1 MRPPLDRRDFLKRS
15 AGAASLFAAGN
26 MAPPVHA
33 RGSATIKIGLIGC
46 GGRGTGAAA
55 NCVASAPGVELV
67 AMGDLFPD
75 RLKESFDTLS
85 KELGAAFQVAP
96 ERAFSGFDA
105 YAQVIASDVDLV
117 LLATP
122 PHFRP
127 LHLEAAVRAKKHVF
141 MEKPVATDP
150 TGVRSVLA
158 SSQLAKEHGLAIVAG
173 TQRRHQA
180 SYLETMRRIHDGA
193 IGAIVAGQCWWNQG
207 GLWGR
212 MREPG
217 WSDMEWQ
224 VRNWLYFTWL
234 SGDHICEQHIHNLDV
249 MNWALRAHPL
259 QATGMGGREVRTG
272 PEYGNI
278 YDHFSIEYEYPGGVL
293 IQSSCRQI
301 ANTAGRV
308 AERVVGTGGVA
319 DPNGTI
325 QGAHAFRFDADAQPC
340 DPYVQE
346 HADLIASIRAGTPLN
361 EGAQVAE
368 STLTAI
374 MGRMSTYTGKTVTWE
389 QALNSTLDLAPPA
402 YDFGELAIEPVAVP
416 GVTKLT

>member
-1 MRPPLDRRDFLKRS
+1 MKQPLDRRDFLKRS
-15 AGAASLFAAGN
+15 AGAASLLAGSSL
-26 MAPPVHA
+26 APPVHA
-33 RGSATIKIGLIGC
+33 RGSATLRVGLVGC

-67 AMGDLFPD
+67 AMGDLFDD
-75 RLKESFDTLS
+75 RLKSSFETLEQ
-85 KELGAAFQVAP
+85 ELGAAFKVTP
-96 ERAFSGFDA
+96 ERAFTGFDA
-105 YAQVIASDVDLV
+105 YAQVIASEVDLV

-127 LHLEAAVRAKKHVF
+127 LHLQAAVHAKKHVF

-150 TGVRSVLA
+150 TGVRSVIA
-158 SSQLAKEHGLAIVAG
+158 SSRLAQEHGLAIVAG

-180 SYLETMRRIHDGA
+180 SYLELMRRIHDGA
-193 IGAIVAGQCWWNQG
+193 IGEIVAGQCWWNQG
-207 GLWGR
+207 GLWVR
-212 MREPG
+212 QREAD

-249 MNWALRAHPL
+249 MNWALGAHPL

-278 YDHFSIEYEYPGGVL
+278 YDHFSVEYEYPGGVL

-301 ANTAGRV
+301 ANTTGRV
-308 AERVVGTGGVA
+308 AERVVGTKGVA
-319 DPNGTI
+319 DPSGSI
-325 QGAHAFRFDADAQPC
+325 QGAAAFRFDSDAHPC

-346 HADLIASIRAGTPLN
+346 HTDLVASIRAGTPLN
-361 EGAQVAE
+361 EGVQVAE

-389 QALNSTLDLAPPA
+389 QAMSSTLDLSPPEYA
-402 YDFGELAIEPVAVP
+402 FVELPVEGVAVP
-416 GVTKLT
+416 GVTKLV